1 MTQSSTSHG
10 AENSA
15 DGVLSEKVYPAR
27 SRGTVPTVDDYL
39 GYMASEVR
47 SSLDPHQVSEVK
59 RLLAIAIPK
68 PSPKIVDLRF
78 TVDLLISRF
87 YVVLFVGKDRR
98 RGRRQYQANSLTR
111 VGNFVAAVFLLVS
124 LNLLI
129 SLFIFM
135 LAYLMKSA
143 VGIDLFPGEH
153 LMDQVEKF

>member
-1 MTQSSTSHG
+1 MTQPSTG
-10 AENSA
+10 QENQS
-15 DGVLSEKVYPAR
+15 GVLSEKVYSSRSQGR
-27 SRGTVPTVDDYL
+27 SRTVDDYL
-39 GYMASEVR
+39 DYMANDVRASLDRYQMSEVR
-47 SSLDPHQVSEVK
+47 
-59 RLLAIAIPK
+59 RLLAIAMPK

-78 TVDLLISRF
+78 TVDLILSRF

-98 RGRRQYQANSLTR
+98 GRQRQYRAGALTR
-111 VGNFVAAVFLLVS
+111 VGNFIAAVVLLVS

-143 VGIDLFPGEH
+143 VGIDLFQGEH

>member
-1 MTQSSTSHG
+1 MSQSSIGQNQS
-10 AENSA
+10 
-15 DGVLSEKVYPAR
+15 GVLSEKVY
-27 SRGTVPTVDDYL
+27 SGQSKGRGRTVDDYL
-39 GYMASEVR
+39 SYMANDVRASLDRYQMSEVR
-47 SSLDPHQVSEVK
+47 

-78 TVDLLISRF
+78 TVDLILSRF

-98 RGRRQYQANSLTR
+98 GRQRQHRTGALTR
-111 VGNFVAAVFLLVS
+111 VGNFIAAVVLLVS

-143 VGIDLFPGEH
+143 VGIDLFQGEH